1 MQAYLFKRKEER
13 SMNTKLVPSIWKPFT
28 TAFLIAAMLLVPMSA
43 FAAGMTQTNTVRAAE
58 LSGTLDSS
66 STRHYLTLEPSE
78 RDADVVLTLVFGPQS
93 DGSIANHANFWVL
106 TQSALQSTI
115 DASVPYYQ
123 VALAAGSPISNRNDD
138 YKVQA
143 NFKITGKESYVVIV
157 YSKAPVPVN
166 YTLTAQN
173 AMLVDSSGQ
182 TQTAS
187 AMATAQASATTEG
200 TMSPQATTTPQAMT
214 TQQAT
219 MVPQATMTP
228 VASMGANPTVTAS
241 LPSTM
246 VQDTKTVVDTS
257 TGNGQQLYYTIVP
270 TSNDVDVTVNF
281 DYDPKDNGD
290 LNNQINFFIFD
301 NNGLDQLRAGERPE
315 FANLGAGG
323 LVDGSSTKRSA
334 TFRAV
339 GQQPYVVMVMNRSNV
354 PATFTLTVTG
364 ANFQY
369 Q

>member
-1 MQAYLFKRKEER
+1 
-13 SMNTKLVPSIWKPFT
+13 MNTKSVPTIWKPFT
-28 TAFLIAAMLLVPMSA
+28 TAFLIAAMLLVPLSA

-93 DGSIANHANFWVL
+93 DGRIANHANFWVL

-143 NFKITGKESYVVIV
+143 NFKVTGKESYVVIV

-173 AMLVDSSGQ
+173 AVLVDSSSQ
-182 TQTAS
+182 TQTSS
-187 AMATAQASATTEG
+187 ATETAQASATTEE
-200 TMSPQATTTPQAMT
+200 TMVPQSTMTPQATTT
-214 TQQAT
+214 QQ
-219 MVPQATMTP
+219 PTMTP
-228 VASMGANPTVTAS
+228 ATSMGANPTVTAS
-241 LPSTM
+241 LPSTS

-281 DYDPKDNGD
+281 DYDPKDNGE

-301 NNGLDQLRAGERPE
+301 NNGLDQLRAGARPE